1 MADCVPTL
9 IPNVREQMAGCSL
22 LTAQPAERVIGQALD
37 LAWRKSGV
45 GSHIDLQGNQFIMV
59 EYEGVDGGTAMDVD
73 GSGLG
78 D

>member
-1 MADCVPTL
+1 M
-9 IPNVREQMAGCSL
+9 
-22 LTAQPAERVIGQALD
+22 LTAQPAERVVGQALD